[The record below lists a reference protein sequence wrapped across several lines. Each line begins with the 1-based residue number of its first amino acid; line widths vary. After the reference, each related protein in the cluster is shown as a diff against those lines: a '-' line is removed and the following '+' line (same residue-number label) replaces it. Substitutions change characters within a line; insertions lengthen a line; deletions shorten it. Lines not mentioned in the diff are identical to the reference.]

1 MSNYLMTGEL
11 PGSPKVPPY
20 IQASG
25 VPETGFQTDLPVG
38 DAHWSRGVGL
48 ADTRTAKGFGGSVS
62 TPEMQ
67 QLAPWWRNNVA
78 GAMGYEAVPG
88 QAITWGAFSPQT
100 GVTTLIGAPKLELT
114 AMQIGK
120 AAQRE
125 GMTPETMRDLYL
137 LGQRHIG
144 SADPAL
150 LGTVGALGLG
160 GAGVGTYL
168 ANRPEE
174 K

>member
-1 MSNYLMTGEL
+1 
-11 PGSPKVPPY
+11 
-20 IQASG
+20 
-25 VPETGFQTDLPVG
+25 
-38 DAHWSRGVGL
+38 
-48 ADTRTAKGFGGSVS
+48 
-62 TPEMQ
+62 
-67 QLAPWWRNNVA
+67 
-78 GAMGYEAVPG
+78 
-88 QAITWGAFSPQT
+88 
-100 GVTTLIGAPKLELT
+100 
-114 AMQIGK
+114 MQIGK